1 MELELEPFSK
11 VTSIITPFNKA
22 NVDTDQIIPKQ
33 FLKLITKSG
42 FGKFLFYD
50 WRFDHDGKPKNDF
63 VLNNSLYK
71 NSQILVTNE
80 NFGCG
85 SSREHAVWALKDFG
99 FNVIISPSFADIFY
113 SNCFKNGVLPIILD
127 IEKIHKLLQF
137 EDEVELDLNSQKI
150 TLGDES
156 INFEI
161 DSYRKIRLL
170 KGLDDIDLTLKEDE
184 KIATRYYTIKELS
197 LENQSISSVKVGGL
211 VKPNSINISESNRL
225 EVWFYVYQGEDS
237 LQVYYNG
244 TRPDLFKDDAEVVVA
259 GKFDNNLI
267 MATELQTK
275 CASRY
280 EGDLKNTNTI

>member
-1 MELELEPFSK
+1 MELKLEPFSK
-11 VTSIITPFNKA
+11 VTSIITPFDNA

-63 VLNNSLYK
+63 VLNNSLYE

-137 EDEVELDLNSQKI
+137 EDEVEIDLNSQKI

-156 INFEI
+156 MNFEI

-170 KGLDDIDLTLKEDE
+170 KGLDDIDLTLKENE
-184 KIATRYYTIKELS
+184 KIEKF
-197 LENQSISSVKVGGL
+197 ENDSSII
-211 VKPNSINISESNRL
+211 SI
-225 EVWFYVYQGEDS
+225 F
-237 LQVYYNG
+237 
-244 TRPDLFKDDAEVVVA
+244 
-259 GKFDNNLI
+259 
-267 MATELQTK
+267 
-275 CASRY
+275 
-280 EGDLKNTNTI
+280 

>member
-1 MELELEPFSK
+1 MELKLKPFSK
-11 VTSIITPFNKA
+11 VTSIITPFDNA

-63 VLNNSLYK
+63 VLNNSLYE

-150 TLGDES
+150 TLGNES

-161 DSYRKIRLL
+161 ESYRKIRLL
-170 KGLDDIDLTLKEDE
+170 EGLDDIDLTLKEDE
-184 KIATRYYTIKELS
+184 KIEKF
-197 LENQSISSVKVGGL
+197 ENDSSIV
-211 VKPNSINISESNRL
+211 SI
-225 EVWFYVYQGEDS
+225 F
-237 LQVYYNG
+237 
-244 TRPDLFKDDAEVVVA
+244 
-259 GKFDNNLI
+259 
-267 MATELQTK
+267 
-275 CASRY
+275 
-280 EGDLKNTNTI
+280 

>member
-1 MELELEPFSK
+1 MELKLESFSK
-11 VTSIITPFNKA
+11 VTSIITPFDKA

-63 VLNNSLYK
+63 VLNNSLYE

-156 INFEI
+156 IDFEI

-170 KGLDDIDLTLKEDE
+170 EGLDDIDLTLKEVE
-184 KIATRYYTIKELS
+184 KIEEF
-197 LENQSISSVKVGGL
+197 ENDSSIV
-211 VKPNSINISESNRL
+211 SI
-225 EVWFYVYQGEDS
+225 F
-237 LQVYYNG
+237 
-244 TRPDLFKDDAEVVVA
+244 
-259 GKFDNNLI
+259 
-267 MATELQTK
+267 
-275 CASRY
+275 
-280 EGDLKNTNTI
+280 

>member
-170 KGLDDIDLTLKEDE
+170 EGLDDIDLTLKEDE
-184 KIATRYYTIKELS
+184 KIEKF
-197 LENQSISSVKVGGL
+197 ENDSSII
-211 VKPNSINISESNRL
+211 SI
-225 EVWFYVYQGEDS
+225 F
-237 LQVYYNG
+237 
-244 TRPDLFKDDAEVVVA
+244 
-259 GKFDNNLI
+259 
-267 MATELQTK
+267 
-275 CASRY
+275 
-280 EGDLKNTNTI
+280 

>member
-1 MELELEPFSK
+1 MELKLEPFSK
-11 VTSIITPFNKA
+11 VTSIITPFDNA

-50 WRFDHDGKPKNDF
+50 WRFYHDGKPKNDF
-63 VLNNSLYK
+63 VLNNPLYE

-156 INFEI
+156 MNFEI

-184 KIATRYYTIKELS
+184 KIEKF
-197 LENQSISSVKVGGL
+197 ENDSSII
-211 VKPNSINISESNRL
+211 SI
-225 EVWFYVYQGEDS
+225 F
-237 LQVYYNG
+237 
-244 TRPDLFKDDAEVVVA
+244 
-259 GKFDNNLI
+259 
-267 MATELQTK
+267 
-275 CASRY
+275 
-280 EGDLKNTNTI
+280 

>member
-11 VTSIITPFNKA
+11 VNSIITPFDKA

-50 WRFDHDGKPKNDF
+50 WRFDRDGKPKDDF
-63 VLNNSLYK
+63 VLNDSHYED
-71 NSQILVTNE
+71 SQVLVTNE

-137 EDEVELDLNSQKI
+137 EDEIELDLNSQKI
-150 TLGDES
+150 TLGDEY

-161 DSYRKIRLL
+161 DSHRKVRLL
-170 KGLDDIDLTLKEDE
+170 EGLDEIDLTLKEDE
-184 KIATRYYTIKELS
+184 KI
-197 LENQSISSVKVGGL
+197 
-211 VKPNSINISESNRL
+211 
-225 EVWFYVYQGEDS
+225 
-237 LQVYYNG
+237 
-244 TRPDLFKDDAEVVVA
+244 
-259 GKFDNNLI
+259 GKFENDSSI
-267 MATELQTK
+267 V
-275 CASRY
+275 S
-280 EGDLKNTNTI
+280 IF